1 MEHSKNRIHNLLAGL
16 SMIVTLSLA
25 VGNAFAIDP
34 TQTVG
39 GDECIDCHTPEHD
52 VWGETTH
59 YKTYDELSASDSAAE
74 IAEALE
80 IDDIEAPDGICV
92 DCHFTLV
99 GETLEDAE
107 PIAGISCESCHGAAA
122 GWIDV
127 HGEYVSG
134 EAASESA
141 AEKATRRK
149 AAKDAGQIRPDQ
161 INLIAQNCLNCHTV
175 PNEELV
181 NVGGHLAGSEF
192 ELVSWSQGEVRHNLF
207 WNDGEDNKEASPA
220 RKRVLYVV
228 GYATDLEF
236 SLRALGKSSEPGKYR
251 EAMAQRVQK
260 ATVKLTAINQKINS
274 AEISSALAAASAIDV
289 SAAPDQS
296 KLNSAAD
303 KIQTAI
309 EAFTI
314 ANDGEALAALDDL
327 LPDGEGH
334 YSEKY

>member
-1 MEHSKNRIHNLLAGL
+1 MEHSKSRIHSLLAGML
-16 SMIVTLSLA
+16 MVVALSLA

-39 GDECIDCHTPEHD
+39 GDECVDCHTPEHD
-52 VWGETTH
+52 IWGETTH
-59 YKTYDELSASDSAAE
+59 YKTYDELSASDAATE

-80 IDDIEAPDGICV
+80 IDDIEAADGICV

-127 HGEYVSG
+127 HGLYVSG
-134 EAASESA
+134 DAESESA

-207 WNDGEDNKEASPA
+207 WNNGEDNVEASPA

-236 SLRALGKSSEPGKYR
+236 SLRALGKSSEAGKYR
-251 EAMAQRVQK
+251 EAMAQRVQQ
-260 ATVKLTAINQKINS
+260 ATAKLTAINQKINS
-274 AEISSALAAASAIDV
+274 AEISSALAAASVIDV
-289 SAAPDQS
+289 SATPDQS
-296 KLNSAAD
+296 KLNAAAD

-314 ANDGEALAALDDL
+314 ANDGQALAALDDL

>member
-1 MEHSKNRIHNLLAGL
+1 MEHSKSRIYNLLAGML
-16 SMIVTLSLA
+16 MVVTLSLA
-25 VGNAFAIDP
+25 AENAFAIDP

-39 GDECIDCHTPEHD
+39 GDECVDCHTPEHD
-52 VWGETTH
+52 IWGETTH
-59 YKTYDELSASDSAAE
+59 YKTYDELSASDAATE

-80 IDDIEAPDGICV
+80 IDDIEAADGICV

-122 GWIDV
+122 GWIDG
-127 HGEYVSG
+127 HGEYLSG
-134 EAASESA
+134 DAESESA

-207 WNDGEDNKEASPA
+207 WNDGEDNEEASPA

-236 SLRALGKSSEPGKYR
+236 SLRALGKSSEAGKYR
-251 EAMAQRVQK
+251 EAMAQRVQQ
-260 ATVKLTAINQKINS
+260 ATAKLTAINQKINS
-274 AEISSALAAASAIDV
+274 AEISSALAAASVIDV
-289 SAAPDQS
+289 SATPDQS
-296 KLNSAAD
+296 KLNAAAD

>member
-207 WNDGEDNKEASPA
+207 WNDGEDNEEASPA

-236 SLRALGKSSEPGKYR
+236 SLRALGKSSEAGKYR

-260 ATVKLTAINQKINS
+260 ATAKLTAINHKINS
-274 AEISSALAAASAIDV
+274 AEISSALVAASVIDV
-289 SAAPDQS
+289 SATPDQS

-327 LPDGEGH
+327 LPGGEGH

>member
-1 MEHSKNRIHNLLAGL
+1 MEHSKIRIHNLLAGL
-16 SMIVTLSLA
+16 LMVVTLCLA

-39 GDECIDCHTPEHD
+39 GDECIDCHTPEHE

-59 YKTYDELSASDSAAE
+59 YKTYDELSASDSATE

-80 IDDIEAPDGICV
+80 IDDIEAADGICV

-127 HGEYVSG
+127 HGQYVSG
-134 EAASESA
+134 DAESESA

-181 NVGGHLAGSEF
+181 NVGGHLAGSDF

-207 WNDGEDNKEASPA
+207 WNNGEDNVEASSA

-236 SLRALGKSSEPGKYR
+236 SLRALGKSSEAGKYR
-251 EAMAQRVQK
+251 EAMAQRVQQ
-260 ATVKLTAINQKINS
+260 ATAKLTAINQKINS
-274 AEISSALAAASAIDV
+274 AEISSALAAASVIDV
-289 SAAPDQS
+289 SATPDQS
-296 KLNSAAD
+296 SLNAAAD
-303 KIQTAI
+303 KIQTEI

-314 ANDGEALAALDDL
+314 ANDGETLAALDDL

>member
-1 MEHSKNRIHNLLAGL
+1 MEHSKIRIHNLLAGL
-16 SMIVTLSLA
+16 LMVVTLSLA

-39 GDECIDCHTPEHD
+39 GDGCIDCHTPEHD

-59 YKTYDELSASDSAAE
+59 YKTYDELSASDSATE

-80 IDDIEAPDGICV
+80 IDDIEAADGICV
-92 DCHFTLV
+92 GCHFTLV

-127 HGEYVSG
+127 HGQYLSG
-134 EAASESA
+134 DAETESA

-207 WNDGEDNKEASPA
+207 WNNGEDNVEASSA

-236 SLRALGKSSEPGKYR
+236 SLRALGKSSEAGKYR
-251 EAMAQRVQK
+251 EAMAQRVQQ
-260 ATVKLTAINQKINS
+260 ATAKLTAINQKINS
-274 AEISSALAAASAIDV
+274 AEISSALAAASVIDV
-289 SAAPDQS
+289 SATPDQS
-296 KLNSAAD
+296 KLNAAAD

-314 ANDGEALAALDDL
+314 ANDGQALAALDDL
-327 LPDGEGH
+327 LPTGEGH

>member
-1 MEHSKNRIHNLLAGL
+1 MEYSKHRIQKLLAGL
-16 SMIVTLSLA
+16 SLLISLSFA
-25 VGNAFAIDP
+25 AGNAFAIDP
-34 TQTVG
+34 TLTVG

-52 VWGETTH
+52 IWGETTH
-59 YKTYDELSASDSAAE
+59 YKTYDELSASDAATE
-74 IAEALE
+74 IADALG
-80 IDDIEAPDGICV
+80 IDDIEAPDGLCV

-122 GWIDV
+122 EWIDV

-134 EAASESA
+134 DAESESA
-141 AEKATRRK
+141 AEKATRKK

-161 INLIAQNCLNCHTV
+161 INLIAQNCLDCHTV

-181 NVGGHLAGSEF
+181 NLGGHLAGSEF

-207 WNDGEDNKEASPA
+207 WNDGEENQEASPA

-236 SLRALGKSSEPGKYR
+236 SLRALGKSSEAGKYR
-251 EAMAQRVQK
+251 EAMATRIQQTT
-260 ATVKLTAINQKINS
+260 AKLTAINQKINS
-274 AEISSALAAASAIDV
+274 AEISTALAAASSIDV
-289 SAAPDQS
+289 SAAPDPS

-309 EAFTI
+309 AAFTI
-314 ANDGEALAALDDL
+314 ANDGEALAALDDM
-327 LPDGEGH
+327 LPAGEGH

>member
-1 MEHSKNRIHNLLAGL
+1 MEHSKHRIFDLLAGL
-16 SMIVTLSLA
+16 SVLVTLSLA

-59 YKTYDELSASDSAAE
+59 YKTYDELSASDSATE

-107 PIAGISCESCHGAAA
+107 PIGGISCESCHGAAA

-134 EAASESA
+134 DAESESA

-207 WNDGEDNKEASPA
+207 WNDGEDNAEASPA

-236 SLRALGKSSEPGKYR
+236 SLRALGKSSEAGKYR

-260 ATVKLTAINQKINS
+260 ATAKLTAINQKINS
-274 AEISSALAAASAIDV
+274 AEISSALVAASVIDV
-289 SAAPDQS
+289 SATPDPS

-327 LPDGEGH
+327 LPGGEGH
-334 YSEKY
+334 YSDKY

>member
-1 MEHSKNRIHNLLAGL
+1 MKLSKNRIYGLLDGL
-16 SMIVTLSLA
+16 LMILTLSLA
-25 VGNAFAIDP
+25 AGSAFAIDP

-52 VWGETTH
+52 IWGETTH
-59 YKTYDELSASDSAAE
+59 YKTYDELSASDAATE

-99 GETLEDAE
+99 GETLDDAE

-127 HGEYVSG
+127 HGDYVSG
-134 EAASESA
+134 DAESESA
-141 AEKATRRK
+141 AEKATRK
-149 AAKDAGQIRPDQ
+149 QAAKDGGQIRPDQ
-161 INLIAQNCLNCHTV
+161 INLIAENCLNCHTV

-181 NVGGHLAGSEF
+181 NVGGHLAGSDF
-192 ELVSWSQGEVRHNLF
+192 ELVSWSQGEVRHNPF
-207 WNDGEDNKEASPA
+207 WSNGEDNQEASPA

-236 SLRALGKSSEPGKYR
+236 SLRALSKSSEPGKYR
-251 EAMAQRVQK
+251 QAMVARVQQTT
-260 ATVKLTAINQKINS
+260 AKLTEINKKINS
-274 AEISSALAAASAIDV
+274 AEISTALAAAAAIDV
-289 SAAPDQS
+289 SAAPDS
-296 KLNSAAD
+296 AKINSAVN
-303 KIQTAI
+303 KIQAAI
-309 EAFTI
+309 ESFTI
-314 ANDGEALAALDDL
+314 ANNGDSLAALDDL

-334 YSEKY
+334 YSDKY